1 VNERLEKER
10 KEEVK
15 AVISLCIV
23 LGILLITALG
33 IGLLV
38 LNKRKAKEV
47 KKDRPVPAV
56 DVVTLEKASH
66 QVQLSTQGIVESMQE
81 TRLAAEVS
89 GRVLEISETLKRGG
103 IVKKGERLVQI
114 EAADYRSALAS
125 AKVRHAE
132 ANLQLEQEKARGEQ
146 ARLDWKKIGSGA
158 PLNPLVLRKPYL
170 KAAQANAA
178 ATLEAVAKARRD
190 VERTEIF
197 APFNAGIRAVH
208 VELGSFVAPGAVVAE
223 LYANTQLEVRLP
235 LSLEDFGFL
244 QRTHNGKVISNIS
257 LHGRIGAK
265 EYTWQ
270 AELSRTDPEISR
282 STLSAHITA
291 RVLPNAESDFSTP
304 PVGLFV
310 RADVS
315 GKTLEGISEIPR
327 RALLEDKKIIVVGE
341 GEKIEFR
348 ELEILRMTKQSA
360 VVRGLEVGERIVLT
374 RLGTPIAGM
383 LVKTQ
388 AKEAK

>member
-1 VNERLEKER
+1 VNERLEIER

-15 AVISLCIV
+15 ALVSICII
-23 LGILLITALG
+23 LGILLITTLG

-47 KKDRPVPAV
+47 IKDRPVPAV
-56 DVVTLEKASH
+56 DVVTLQNSSH
-66 QVQLSTQGIVESMQE
+66 HVQLSTQGVVESMQE

-89 GRVLEISETLKRGG
+89 GRVLEVSETLKRGG
-103 IVKKGERLVQI
+103 IVKKGQRLVQI
-114 EAADYRSALAS
+114 DAADYRSALAS
-125 AKVRHAE
+125 AEVRLAE
-132 ANLQLEQEKARGEQ
+132 ANLQLEQEKARVEQ
-146 ARLDWKKIGSGA
+146 AKLDWQKIGSGT
-158 PLNPLVLRKPYL
+158 PINPLVLREPYL

-197 APFNAGIRAVH
+197 APFDAGIRAVN
-208 VELGSFVAPGAVVAE
+208 VELGSVVAPGAVVAE

-244 QRTHNGKVISNIS
+244 PCAKDGKTISKIS
-257 LHGRIGAK
+257 LHGSIGAK
-265 EYTWQ
+265 EYKWQ

-291 RVLPNAESDFSTP
+291 RVLPNAESDFPLP

-310 RADVS
+310 KADVS
-315 GKTLEGISEIPR
+315 GKTLENVCEVPR
-327 RALLEDKKIIVVGE
+327 RAILEDKKVIVVGE

-348 ELEILRMTKQSA
+348 ELEILRLTKQSA
-360 VVRGLEVGERIVLT
+360 VVRGLEAGERIVLT
-374 RLGTPIAGM
+374 RLSTPIAGM
-383 LVKTQ
+383 SVKTQ